1 MARSGAVGV
10 PSRRVLVRNR
20 VIVAIALS
28 SMLAS
33 YNAAADESAAV
44 AEAREAIAAFVR
56 AVASADVDGLKAIL
70 APEFQLLRATGVG
83 CGPRGNIAS
92 GLPRIKEW
100 QVEDLVA
107 TASDELLVARYEL
120 FVVDETIEGVPVA
133 RRAPRLTVFRLL
145 VIWRQLNHPSA
156 VSAPIR

>member
-1 MARSGAVGV
+1 MARSGSVGV
-10 PSRRVLVRNR
+10 PLRRVLVRNR

-44 AEAREAIAAFVR
+44 VEARDAIAAFVG

-83 CGPRGNIAS
+83 YDREGYIAS
-92 GLPRIKEW
+92 ELPTIKEW

-120 FVVDETIEGVPVA
+120 VVDETIEGVPVA
-133 RRAPRLTVFRLL
+133 RRAPRLTVFRQKGDTWL
-145 VIWRQLNHPSA
+145 VVAHATFATPR
-156 VSAPIR
+156 